1 MKFLS
6 SFDSNF
12 KQEVLNKNIKKYGKD
27 NVYLISHGR
36 FYYYF
41 YILLPIIFSIVWM
54 IFYIITFFYLSSSIS
69 SEFKMAYIIFWL
81 IVFLVLFIPLWL
93 KLLKK
98 YIDYILDFILITPGI
113 LVHYDQEWLLSR
125 KWRTIDVEKIKTVT
139 VNKSWL
145 IRSMFNFWNIIILTE
160 WAELWEWQIDF
171 YYIDEPEKV
180 KNIITDIM
188 WDKTKSD

>member
-1 MKFLS
+1 MV
-6 SFDSNF
+6 NF
-12 KQEVLNKNIKKYGKD
+12 I
-27 NVYLISHGR
+27 
-36 FYYYF
+36 
-41 YILLPIIFSIVWM
+41 IIF
-54 IFYIITFFYLSSSIS
+54 IFCSIS

-160 WAELWEWQIDF
+160 WAVLILCEIRQNQI
-171 YYIDEPEKV
+171 K
-180 KNIITDIM
+180 
-188 WDKTKSD
+188 